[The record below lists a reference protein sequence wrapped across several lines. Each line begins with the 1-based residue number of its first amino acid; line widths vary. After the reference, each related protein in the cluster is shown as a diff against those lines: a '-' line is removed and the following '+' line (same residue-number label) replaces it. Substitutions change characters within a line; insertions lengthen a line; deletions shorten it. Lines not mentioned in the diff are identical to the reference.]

1 LTQIITEKE
10 KKSSSYRDN
19 KLDSLSEEKVVKIKK
34 FAKEYI
40 AKVVRKMEKSGK
52 NPLKAGSSASAS
64 IVRDTPTSS
73 TAQQTPNSTDG
84 DNAQYTSFMSAEDA
98 MQINFDSDVESDDDE
113 DAVMADAQPYR
124 APPTNISHS
133 DSRTHKRGHD
143 SMLVDDDPPHFIPED
158 PRRRPLMDR

>member
-1 LTQIITEKE
+1 MTQIITEKE

-40 AKVVRKMEKSGK
+40 AKVIRKMEKSGK
-52 NPLKAGSSASAS
+52 HPSKAGSSASAS

-73 TAQQTPNSTDG
+73 TAQQTPNSNDG
-84 DNAQYTSFMSAEDA
+84 DNAQYTSLSVEDA
-98 MQINFDSDVESDDDE
+98 MQINFDSDVESDLDE
-113 DAVMADAQPYR
+113 DVVMADGQPYR
-124 APPTNISHS
+124 APPPNISHS
-133 DSRTHKRGHD
+133 DSRTHKLGHD
-143 SMLVDDDPPHFIPED
+143 SMLVDDDLPHFIPED